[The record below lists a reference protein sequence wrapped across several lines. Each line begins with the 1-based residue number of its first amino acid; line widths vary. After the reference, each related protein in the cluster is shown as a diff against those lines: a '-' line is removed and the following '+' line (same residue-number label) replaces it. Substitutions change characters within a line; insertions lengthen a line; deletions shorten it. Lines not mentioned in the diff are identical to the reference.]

1 MQVSSVV
8 LHWGED
14 ITGGS
19 EHTVDGHAAA
29 LEVFT
34 YSHSCL
40 LCNHTLHMSG
50 SAAWLQ
56 WAAVQL

>member
-1 MQVSSVV
+1 MV

-34 YSHSCL
+34 YSHSCV
-40 LCNHTLHMSG
+40 LCNHTLDMSG
-50 SAAWLQ
+50 AAAWLQ